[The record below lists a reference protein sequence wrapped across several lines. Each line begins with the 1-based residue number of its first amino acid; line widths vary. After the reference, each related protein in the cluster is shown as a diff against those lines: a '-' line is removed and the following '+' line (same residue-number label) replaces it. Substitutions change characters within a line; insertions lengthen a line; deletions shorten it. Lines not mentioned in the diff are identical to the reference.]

1 MLQFFWFVSNAPYFY
16 SMFNAKVTN
25 PMKTVLQRIT
35 RFSLALIIPAALM
48 VGCQEDITEPQS
60 AKPPKDKIVIPK

>member
-1 MLQFFWFVSNAPYFY
+1 
-16 SMFNAKVTN
+16 
-25 PMKTVLQRIT
+25 MKTVLQRIT